1 MILGLAET
9 GLFAAGISTLLT
21 PVARSIARRLGALD
35 LPNER
40 SSHSVPTPRTGG
52 YAIVIAI
59 AVGAL
64 VAGAFWDSR
73 LLAVGT
79 GSLVLIALAAVDEVR
94 TLSRVG
100 RFIAQLLVGAL
111 VAFALRPAQPIA
123 SEVLLLVLL
132 GVATLWTVWMT
143 NAYNFMDGINGLASS
158 SAVVAGVTMAILF
171 SQAGDLPAAGL
182 AVAIAG
188 AAAGFFAWNMTGTI
202 FMGDVGSSTLGF
214 LFACLVLRA
223 RGDGLLIPA
232 VLPLAPILFDATL
245 TLIIRAVR
253 GERFFS
259 TPHRSHCYQLLVQ
272 RGWSHPSVTA
282 IWFGLAIVCAAV
294 ALDWQRLGTLG
305 RVVAGV
311 ALLAAHF
318 LVFALSRRREVPPL
332 VSSGGLG

>member
-1 MILGLAET
+1 V
-9 GLFAAGISTLLT
+9 ISALLT
-21 PVARSIARRLGALD
+21 PLARSIARQLGALD

-64 VAGAFWDSR
+64 AAGTFRDPR
-73 LLAVGT
+73 LLAVGA
-79 GSLVLIALAAVDEVR
+79 GSLVLIVLAAFDEVR

-100 RFIAQLLVGAL
+100 RFILQLLVGGL
-111 VAFALRPAQPIA
+111 VAFALTPIHPVGSQIYFLA
-123 SEVLLLVLL
+123 FL
-132 GVATLWTVWMT
+132 GAAILWTVWMT

-158 SAVVAGVTMAILF
+158 SAVVTGVTMAIIF
-171 SQAGDLPAAGL
+171 SQRGDLPAAGL
-182 AVAIAG
+182 ALAITG
-188 AAAGFFAWNMTGTI
+188 ATAGFFLWNMTGSI

-223 RGDGLLIPA
+223 RSDGLLVPA
-232 VLPLAPILFDATL
+232 ILPLAPILFDATL
-245 TLIIRAVR
+245 TLIIRAAR

-272 RGWSHPSVTA
+272 RGWSHASVTA
-282 IWFGLAIVCAAV
+282 LWFGLAMACAAV
-294 ALDWQRLGTLG
+294 ALDWQRLGASG
-305 RVVAGV
+305 RVVAGL
-311 ALLAAHF
+311 ALIAAHI
-318 LVFALSRRREVPPL
+318 LVFALSRRREKAPL